1 METVFN
7 VERWRNWAN
16 GSYSLFYTLPDNGRV
31 GVVTNDSSEDILVF
45 KKDRN
50 SDKVNVES
58 NKIQEI
64 RLQPVV
70 DIVFIINE
78 RNFDEVLNDDAF
90 KRLSELL
97 KEGLIS
103 IFSLMPLNELNQKDY
118 TLFLSSLGLSSSE
131 CVLCN

>member
-1 METVFN
+1 M
-7 VERWRNWAN
+7 
-16 GSYSLFYTLPDNGRV
+16 
-31 GVVTNDSSEDILVF
+31 TNDSSEDILVF

-78 RNFDEVLNDDAF
+78 RNFDEVLNDDTF

-103 IFSLMPLNELNQKDY
+103 IFSLMPLNELSQKDY
-118 TLFLSSLGLSSSE
+118 TIFLGSLGLSSSE
-131 CVLCN
+131 CVLCR